1 MRFGQNVYGY
11 YQRLLKK
18 LLEQLGLR
26 RYAVNTHQDQFVP
39 EPPLKILDPHMKKI
53 QKFLS
58 WLTVE
63 TSFCLGVCCLLNP
76 LHD

>member
-18 LLEQLGLR
+18 LLEKLGLR

-39 EPPLKILDPHMKKI
+39 EPPLKNPGSAYEEDTKTFIL
-53 QKFLS
+53 
-58 WLTVE
+58 VN
-63 TSFCLGVCCLLNP
+63 C
-76 LHD
+76 